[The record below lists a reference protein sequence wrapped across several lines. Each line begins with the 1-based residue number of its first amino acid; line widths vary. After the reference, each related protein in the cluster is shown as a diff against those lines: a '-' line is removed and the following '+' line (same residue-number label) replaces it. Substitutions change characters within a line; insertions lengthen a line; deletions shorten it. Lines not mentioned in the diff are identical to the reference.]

1 MPLGGRCLHH
11 HQTACRSYFVN
22 ESRGRRTEAGSEGR
36 RQVRADEC
44 GYDERTDDEHFE
56 HSCRMPSASREQT
69 RTGPNLRVVHL
80 SRPHRHFGPVITRA
94 RRSLRWT
101 RSRFAPALVWDA
113 ADRATVP
120 KVSAFLPS
128 PLTEALVH
136 LAKLADRSVSA
147 EIRQAVRA
155 YLRSTDRPLR
165 TGATPTPRRAYR
177 RAYLERAKSSIC
189 SDVRSQ
195 AGQPRSARCAATT
208 RRVRRSR
215 RRLPAPGGRVPH
227 ASIQLSRMARTG
239 AGLTFAG
246 F

>member
-1 MPLGGRCLHH
+1 
-11 HQTACRSYFVN
+11 
-22 ESRGRRTEAGSEGR
+22 
-36 RQVRADEC
+36 
-44 GYDERTDDEHFE
+44 
-56 HSCRMPSASREQT
+56 MPSASREQT

-80 SRPHRHFGPVITRA
+80 SRPHRHFRPVITRA

-147 EIRQAVRA
+147 EIRQAARA

-177 RAYLERAKSSIC
+177 RAYLERAKSSIS

-208 RRVRRSR
+208 RRVRRSAPTFTGSWRSGTARLDTAFEDGAYR
-215 RRLPAPGGRVPH
+215 RWSGLRRFLTLAPPQGLSAVLVFGALTVSREVGQRTRV
-227 ASIQLSRMARTG
+227 
-239 AGLTFAG
+239 
-246 F
+246 